1 MDNKLLSIIVP
12 VYNCES
18 TIERCI
24 DSILKSKYSNL
35 EILIIN
41 DASQDNSKNI
51 IESKYFNNN
60 IVKVINMDKNMGVSF
75 CRNLG
80 IENASGEY
88 ITFVDADDYIAD
100 NMYKDMMNIIN
111 DNNVDCCV
119 CDYLEVF
126 LNGPTQ
132 KSKYK
137 YHNDVLNRQDVIKR
151 YLVDRISPAI
161 WDKIFKADILKKYV
175 RFNEELKVGEDILF
189 CLDFF
194 YRVESVYLLNEIN
207 YFYIQ
212 QEESVMHVVSPKLL
226 QFKEVANSI
235 EEEKYNYYSENYN
248 EEFNYFKSAMF
259 MRGIH
264 SLTMLYDKQN
274 KKQVMEYIIKLCE
287 KEILNLHIKNKYTS
301 KFIALETFIIKVF
314 GVRIHLILSPIYI
327 RMRAIIRKVNRGIR

>member
-1 MDNKLLSIIVP
+1 MNNKLLSIIVP

-80 IENASGEY
+80 IENSSGEY

-119 CDYLEVF
+119 CDYSEIF

-137 YHNDVLNRQDVIKR
+137 YHNDVLNRQEVIKR

-161 WDKIFKADILKKYV
+161 WDKIFKADILKKHV
-175 RFNEELKVGEDILF
+175 KFNEELKVGEDILF

-212 QEESVMHVVSPKLL
+212 QEQSVMHVVSPKLL
-226 QFKEVANSI
+226 QFKEVVNSI
-235 EEEKYNYYSENYN
+235 EEEKYNFYSENYN

-274 KKQVMEYIIKLCE
+274 SKQVIEYL
-287 KEILNLHIKNKYTS
+287 KELSKNNILDMHIKNKYTS
-301 KFIALETFIIKVF
+301 KFIMIEASIIRIL
-314 GVRIHLILSPIYI
+314 GIRIHLILSPLYI
-327 RMRAIIRKVNRGIR
+327 KLREKIRRK